1 MLLCRVDG
9 SPGVTLCSK
18 TCCEI
23 VWGSALGGHGCLA
36 VYSFLGSVQLIDGG
50 QVESAAAMVKDCAE
64 WAKRSPL
71 THCLGCLLNS
81 LSLPVHKKGFAD
93 PQKDFVSAAGE
104 AGATQDDALLK
115 AHAPLVEGPATTT
128 CIFPRGA
135 GQITRSLIDA
145 SRSTHAAP
153 YWLCRVDGSPGVT
166 VCSKTCCKI
175 IRKSALG

>member
-1 MLLCRVDG
+1 M
-9 SPGVTLCSK
+9 T
-18 TCCEI
+18 
-23 VWGSALGGHGCLA
+23 WNGCLA

-93 PQKDFVSAAGE
+93 RQKDFVSAAVE